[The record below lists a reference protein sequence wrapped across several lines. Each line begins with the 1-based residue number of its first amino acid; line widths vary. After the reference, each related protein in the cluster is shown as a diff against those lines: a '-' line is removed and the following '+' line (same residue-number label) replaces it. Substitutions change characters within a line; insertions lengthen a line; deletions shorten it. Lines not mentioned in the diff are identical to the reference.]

1 METKRGRGRPKLLPE
16 QRKTKPKSEEPEP
29 KMPVWKDAQ
38 SPEWYENW
46 VKEKLVY
53 LKYIETNNLRRGA
66 IQTFVGERFF
76 RFD

>member
-1 METKRGRGRPKLLPE
+1 MEPKRGRGRPKLLPE
-16 QRKTKPKSEEPEP
+16 QKKTKPKSEEPEP

-53 LKYIETNNLRRGA
+53 LDYIEANNLRRGA
-66 IQTFVGERFF
+66 IEFF
-76 RFD
+76 